1 MRGERSTAMM
11 VAVLALA
18 VVFTVALLW
27 FLINVVAERVPVE
40 IPFAILAVW
49 LVVIGVRG
57 AVGLIG
63 SILR

>member
-1 MRGERSTAMM
+1 MRGEPSTAMM